1 MKKLI
6 ALLLALTLVVAFAG
20 CEKKEEQEDKLPPVE
35 ALTAIQTLYEAY
47 NTKHADTDYQLFLV
61 GGGYEN
67 TNWEGPATVLNSD
80 VAYLTQTLVIP
91 EAEVSNIK
99 AAASA
104 MHGQNTNTFCAGAY
118 NLVDGA
124 DYDAFAT
131 AVRKAIQGN
140 RWMCG
145 FPEKL
150 LIVNVGD
157 CLIIVYGN
165 GQLVENFN
173 VVIGETY
180 AGAPI
185 YYNEAI
191 EG

>member
-20 CEKKEEQEDKLPPVE
+20 CEKKEENKLPPVE
-35 ALTAIQTLYEAY
+35 ALTAIKTVYEAY

-67 TNWEGPATVLNSD
+67 ANWEGPDAVPTTD
-80 VAYLTQTLVIP
+80 VAYLTSILVVP
-91 EAEVSNIK
+91 ETEVSNIK

-104 MHGQNTNTFCAGAY
+104 MHGMNTNTFCAGAY

-124 DYDAFAT
+124 DYSAFA
-131 AVRKAIQGN
+131 AALREAIQGN

-150 LIVNVGD
+150 VIANVGD
-157 CLIIVYGN
+157 CLIVVYGN
-165 GQLVENFN
+165 GELLDLFTT
-173 VVIGETY
+173 VISETY

-185 YYNEAI
+185 LYNEAI
-191 EG
+191 GG